1 MGLESGKLQI
11 RSITTSS
18 CSGERKRSGHAHGTI
33 NCPQSQGTEDR
44 PVSRKDAASQAPM
57 NAVGKTPGLR
67 ILPKINTFSAVL
79 LWK

>member
-18 CSGERKRSGHAHGTI
+18 CRGERKRSGHAHRAI
-33 NCPQSQGTEDR
+33 NCPQSEGPEDG
-44 PVSRKDAASQAPM
+44 PISRKGPASQAPM